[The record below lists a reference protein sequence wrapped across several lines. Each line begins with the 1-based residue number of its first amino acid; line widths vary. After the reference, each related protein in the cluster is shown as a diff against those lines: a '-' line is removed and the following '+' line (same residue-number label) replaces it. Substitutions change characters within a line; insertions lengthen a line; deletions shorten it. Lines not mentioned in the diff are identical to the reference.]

1 MFSTIRAARAMLAA
15 TLLSVV
21 PVVFLPGG
29 AFAHVTLE
37 TKQAPSGSYY
47 KAVLR
52 VGHGCDG
59 SPTRTIRV
67 RVPDGVVAV
76 KPMPKTGWT
85 LSIVE
90 GTYATP
96 YESHG
101 KTITKGVTE
110 LAWSAGTLP
119 DAWYDEFVF
128 QAKLPEKP
136 AGTVL
141 YFPVVQECEKGAH
154 RWIEIP
160 EPGKSGHDDKE
171 PAPSVT
177 LTKP

>member
-1 MFSTIRAARAMLAA
+1 MTGTTRAALAA
-15 TLLSVV
+15 ALLFALPAPTL
-21 PVVFLPGG
+21 
-29 AFAHVTLE
+29 AHVTLE
-37 TKQAPSGSYY
+37 TRQAPSGASY
-47 KAVLR
+47 KAVVR

-59 SPTRTIRV
+59 SPTTAIRI

-76 KPMPKTGWT
+76 KPMPKPGWT
-85 LSIVE
+85 LSTVE

-110 LAWSAGTLP
+110 VAWTGNSLP
-119 DAWYDEFVF
+119 DSWYEEFVLV
-128 QAKLPEKP
+128 AKLPEKP

-141 YFPVVQECEKGAH
+141 PFPIVQECEKGVH

-160 EPGKSGHDDKE
+160 EPGKNAHDLKE

-177 LTKP
+177 LTAKP

>member
-1 MFSTIRAARAMLAA
+1 MTGTISAALAA
-15 TLLSVV
+15 ALLLA
-21 PVVFLPGG
+21 LP
-29 AFAHVTLE
+29 ATALAHATLE

-47 KAVLR
+47 KAVIR
-52 VGHGCDG
+52 IGHGCDG
-59 SPTRTIRV
+59 SPTTAIRV
-67 RVPDGVVAV
+67 RIPDGVVAV

-85 LSIVE
+85 LSTTE

-110 LAWSAGTLP
+110 VTWTGGTLP

-136 AGTVL
+136 AGTVI
-141 YFPVVQECEKGAH
+141 YVPVVQECEKGVN

-160 EPGKSGHDDKE
+160 EPGKSADDYKA
-171 PAPSVT
+171 PAPGVT
-177 LTKP
+177 LTAKP

>member
-1 MFSTIRAARAMLAA
+1 MIRTTRAALAA
-15 TLLSVV
+15 AGLLALSAAI
-21 PVVFLPGG
+21 LP
-29 AFAHVTLE
+29 ADASAHATLE

-47 KAVLR
+47 KAVIR
-52 VGHGCDG
+52 IGHGCDG
-59 SPTRTIRV
+59 SATTAIRV
-67 RVPDGVVAV
+67 RIPEGVVSV

-85 LSIVE
+85 LTTTE
-90 GTYATP
+90 GPYATP

-110 LAWSAGTLP
+110 VTWTGGNLP

-136 AGTVL
+136 AGTVI
-141 YFPVVQECEKGAH
+141 YVPVVQECEKGVN

-160 EPGKSGHDDKE
+160 EPGKDAHDYKE

-177 LTKP
+177 LTAKP

>member
-1 MFSTIRAARAMLAA
+1 MTGTTRAALAA
-15 TLLSVV
+15 VLLLA
-21 PVVFLPGG
+21 LP
-29 AFAHVTLE
+29 AVANAHATLE

-47 KAVLR
+47 KAVIR
-52 VGHGCDG
+52 IGHGCDG
-59 SPTRTIRV
+59 SPTTAIRV
-67 RVPDGVVAV
+67 RIPDGVVAV

-85 LSIVE
+85 LSTTE

-101 KTITKGVTE
+101 QTITKGVTE
-110 LAWSAGTLP
+110 VTWTGGALP

-136 AGTVL
+136 AGTLIYV
-141 YFPVVQECEKGAH
+141 PIVQECEKGVN

-160 EPGKSGHDDKE
+160 EPGKNADDYKT
-171 PAPSVT
+171 PAPGVT
-177 LTKP
+177 LTAKP

>member
-1 MFSTIRAARAMLAA
+1 MTRATRAALAA
-15 TLLSVV
+15 AFLSA
-21 PVVFLPGG
+21 LSAA
-29 AFAHVTLE
+29 AFAPAAHAHVTLE
-37 TKQAPSGSYY
+37 TRQAPSGSYY
-47 KAVLR
+47 KAVFR

-67 RVPDGVVAV
+67 RIPDGVVAV

-85 LSIVE
+85 LSTVE
-90 GTYATP
+90 GPYATP

-110 LAWSAGTLP
+110 VVWSGGTLP

-136 AGTVL
+136 AGAML

-160 EPGKSGHDDKE
+160 EPGKAGQDDKE
-171 PAPSVT
+171 PAPGVT